1 MQTDL
6 QRIVV
11 ALCVLL
17 VGCASDPI
25 ARRAPR
31 ASFALPDLCLSAQAI
46 TSGTKVKPVVVMH
59 SDYDAFVKSK
69 PVVRPLELEQYIW
82 YADAAKLQPKMV
94 SCKMKTADHIQAEYG
109 PNSAGTEASCAAV
122 NQRIH
127 ASVLASMSREARSGL
142 RYSQGRDLRFDTDFV
157 TNLGPQWLA
166 AYSMI
171 YADAQGALHIKSKGM
186 QNDWLDQRYIDAP
199 VKFRGTRYCHLIAP
213 EYLRGVLT
221 GAIPP
226 DAAP

>member
-6 QRIVV
+6 QRLAV
-11 ALCVLL
+11 LLSVLL
-17 VGCASDPI
+17 VGCASDSI

-31 ASFALPDLCLSAQAI
+31 ASFALADLCLSAQAI
-46 TSGTKVKPVVVMH
+46 TSGTTIKSVVVTH

-69 PVVRPLELEQYIW
+69 PVVRPLELEQYVW

-109 PNSAGTEASCAAV
+109 ANNAGTEASCAAV

-127 ASVLASMSREARSGL
+127 ASVLAAMGSQARSRLG
-142 RYSQGRDLRFDTDFV
+142 YKHGRDVHFDPDFV
-157 TNLGPQWLA
+157 TNDGPKWLA
-166 AYSMI
+166 PFSMI
-171 YADAQGALHIKSKGM
+171 YADAGGALHIKSKGM
-186 QNDWLDQRYIDAP
+186 QNDWLDQRYITAP
-199 VKFRGTRYCHLIAP
+199 VRFRGTRYCHLVAP

-221 GAIPP
+221 GDTPP
-226 DAAP
+226 DPAP